1 MTTSGIIDFKIQS
14 ILLVVAGIVNLVLG
28 LRVYKLD
35 RDKTKKSNT
44 IFALIAG
51 SVSMWA
57 FSRALFEEVNTSLL
71 IFFSSRVLYLSA
83 SLIPILFFLFS
94 LAISRGKII
103 LHRKESIFI
112 ILTYFIIVFIT
123 IIPNSVIDS
132 ITNTNPIKIITF
144 GKMYPLYVVHIL
156 GYFIAGFYVL
166 ARQFRKSN
174 GVLKAQIKYIFIG
187 TLIPSLIGVMTNLI
201 LPTFGF
207 FEFFWLGPITTILMS
222 VIIGYA
228 IIRYNLWEIK
238 LITAEIL
245 TTLILMILVFNL
257 LLAKTTTF
265 FFIRGSSLFLAGIF
279 SLFLIKGVKKD
290 IETRERI
297 KELAGDL
304 TKANIHL
311 SDMEQQK
318 TEFVSIAS
326 HQLRTPL
333 TAIKGYASM
342 LTEGSFGPLS
352 DEAKRAV
359 EKIFRS
365 SQRLVLII
373 QDFLMVS
380 RIEQG
385 RVQYSFETIELK
397 NLLKE
402 IINDVKPVAQ
412 EKGLS
417 VRFQFDNGG
426 AVMAKVDREKFKQS
440 VYNIIA
446 NAISYT
452 DVGLINV
459 LLSNDNWSKKVRIA
473 VSDTGKGIVSK
484 SLENIFEKFSHN
496 GTQGRF
502 GSGIGLFVSREII
515 KAHRGNVWAES
526 AGPGHGSTFFIELP
540 QWENRKGKK
549 M

>member
-1 MTTSGIIDFKIQS
+1 LS
-14 ILLVVAGIVNLVLG
+14 
-28 LRVYKLD
+28 
-35 RDKTKKSNT
+35 
-44 IFALIAG
+44 ALIVIG
-51 SVSMWA
+51 GA
-57 FSRALFEEVNTSLL
+57 FLIRVIIKEIEVRQQT
-71 IFFSSRVLYLSA
+71 
-83 SLIPILFFLFS
+83 
-94 LAISRGKII
+94 
-103 LHRKESIFI
+103 E
-112 ILTYFIIVFIT
+112 
-123 IIPNSVIDS
+123 
-132 ITNTNPIKIITF
+132 
-144 GKMYPLYVVHIL
+144 
-156 GYFIAGFYVL
+156 VL
-166 ARQFRKSN
+166 AKQLSVAN
-174 GVLKAQIKYIFIG
+174 LK
-187 TLIPSLIGVMTNLI
+187 
-201 LPTFGF
+201 
-207 FEFFWLGPITTILMS
+207 
-222 VIIGYA
+222 
-228 IIRYNLWEIK
+228 
-238 LITAEIL
+238 
-245 TTLILMILVFNL
+245 
-257 LLAKTTTF
+257 
-265 FFIRGSSLFLAGIF
+265 
-279 SLFLIKGVKKD
+279 
-290 IETRERI
+290 
-297 KELAGDL
+297 
-304 TKANIHL
+304 L